1 MTDDRGQRAEGRR
14 QKTELV
20 SWRIR
25 KLGNE
30 GIWQRGQKSEIG
42 SQREED
48 AVQRRYRY

>member
-1 MTDDRGQRAEGRR
+1 MTEDRR
-14 QKTELV
+14 QNWFIRELE
-20 SWRIR
+20 
-25 KLGNE
+25 NE